1 MHEHAWTCHLFHK
14 EPTTRTNSRQHNKN
28 SAKLVHTPAKCK
40 CCVTVLQHEMPHGVA
55 TVSFFPDS
63 FEWTIPTCHR
73 LEMAP
78 RGSPPR
84 WNTSLAPSGCSSS
97 LQRSLRWEYTPEPIG
112 CCRPAAW
119 TWGWKNTTPPNPNRR
134 CGSTARKLRWWSWE
148 HAESRSLET
157 TPATAHAPDNQKKLC
172 RKIGSTSHVPTKHP
186 RNKDG
191 LGDAAASSR
200 QRRQHGAAQAGP
212 DGSGVSPCSSNSHG
226 LDLAVECGSKNEHTS
241 KYGSNIFKHDLDIIQ
256 SIKWTTSK
264 HYPVVTMC
272 CQTKHNQRT
281 SSRYGVPAK
290 PLRMHCEAVTKP
302 QKTTDHHVPKGHPM
316 KTHRWKIIVLHPWL
330 WRKRQGETIEKM
342 NMLKNKLCVQRFL
355 IWQKTKTKSM
365 KINWMMNSIQI
376 QNPSTC
382 HKFKQQKN
390 NKSINMAE
398 KNYGDSVQ
406 TSFRH
411 HPDMFQTSL
420 RQHPNIIQISIKHHS
435 DIIQT
440 LFRQQKND
448 SSIKHHTNN
457 SKKSSKHG

>member
-1 MHEHAWTCHLFHK
+1 MHEHATFSTKSRRQGKLQGNI
-14 EPTTRTNSRQHNKN
+14 TRTPQNSSTQ
-28 SAKLVHTPAKCK
+28 PAKCK

-84 WNTSLAPSGCSSS
+84 WDTSLAPTGCSSP
-97 LQRSLRWEYTPEPIG
+97 LQRSLRWENTPEPIG

-157 TPATAHAPDNQKKLC
+157 TPATAHAPNNQKKFC

-290 PLRMHCEAVTKP
+290 PLRMPCEAVTKP

-316 KTHRWKIIVLHPWL
+316 KTQRWKIIILHPWL

-342 NMLKNKLCVQRFL
+342 NMPKKQTLSPNIPHAKKHKQ
-355 IWQKTKTKSM
+355 KSM
-365 KINWMMNSIQI
+365 KTNHQNGKEKSWRQCKHLSDIINTW
-376 QNPSTC
+376 
-382 HKFKQQKN
+382 
-390 NKSINMAE
+390 
-398 KNYGDSVQ
+398 
-406 TSFRH
+406 FRH
-411 HPDMFQTSL
+411 HLDSIQRSSRYHSNIMQTWFRHYLDNSNTMTASKWQNKIL
-420 RQHPNIIQISIKHHS
+420 ETWLKH
-435 DIIQT
+435 
-440 LFRQQKND
+440 L
-448 SSIKHHTNN
+448 SSIIKAENN
-457 SKKSSKHG
+457 RTIVIKSQ